1 MSQAVKDAIA
11 AGIATLTQVRA
22 FSVAPFGYGSDLS
35 CASDLDP
42 SMAEVDGGTT
52 LALAQAL
59 ARRLDTPRGSL
70 PDDKNYGISLR
81 SYLNR
86 GVVDEDLRS
95 LGGQIK
101 GELLKDDRVDQLIV
115 TVTPNATGSRLSV
128 SLFVTPVDPQL
139 GPFTLTLAASD
150 AALLI
155 EEIQAA
161 A

>member
-11 AGIATLTQVRA
+11 ADLATLTQVRA
-22 FSVAPFGYGSDLS
+22 FPVAPFGYGSDLS

-86 GVVDEDLRS
+86 GVVDADLRS

-101 GELLKDDRVDQLIV
+101 GELLKDDRVDQLTVI
-115 TVTPNATGSRLSV
+115 VTPNAVGSRLSV
-128 SLFVTPVDPQL
+128 SLLVTPVGSRL
-139 GPFTLTLAASD
+139 GPFTLTLAATD
-150 AALLI
+150 AAVLI